1 MTELTLLAILLV
13 LILIFK
19 ILRSWLSLISKEK
32 YFESDSFEQGIETVI
47 TLRQKDNFTEK
58 MSLTTIG
65 FSKRFEVS
73 VIFETLS
80 LFGKEEDSIF
90 YNGEIS
96 IIAYE
101 NAKDLISDNS
111 GFIVK
116 IKCMKEALVNTSMIE
131 LICTKEGYEFLQ
143 NQLKINKLITLS
155 AHNCKKFNGNG
166 MEEFLIRGR
175 KIDINLEDTYQSTN
189 SLKRFIKR
197 YEKNPDLL
205 KNSSLIDWLE
215 HYKCTV

>member
-1 MTELTLLAILLV
+1 M
-13 LILIFK
+13 
-19 ILRSWLSLISKEK
+19 ILRSWLPLISKEK
-32 YFESDSFEQGIETVI
+32 YFKSDSFERGIETVII

-58 MSLTTIG
+58 MSLTTVG

-101 NAKDLISDNS
+101 NAKYLITDDS

-116 IKCMKEALVNTSMIE
+116 IKCMKEALVSTSMIE

-155 AHNCKKFNGNG
+155 ADNCKKFNGNG

-175 KIDINLEDTYQSTN
+175 KIDINLEDTYRSTN